1 MRHKDV
7 MDTAI
12 MLLLLP
18 IALAAGLWW
27 LESANDKRAAEQDAV
42 VRRTYTKDIA
52 SSPWIQRK
60 SGDLADEAPH
70 AEDDEDAAVLEH
82 SASGEFRVQNK
93 AKGSRWMP
101 H

>member
-1 MRHKDV
+1 ME
-7 MDTAI
+7 TAI

-18 IALAAGLWW
+18 VALAAGLWW
-27 LESANDKRAAEQDAV
+27 LERANDKRAAEQDAV
-42 VRRTYTKDIA
+42 VRRRYTKGIA
-52 SSPWIQRK
+52 GSPWIRRK
-60 SGDLADEAPH
+60 SGDLADEPSD

-82 SASGEFRVQNK
+82 SASGEFQVQNK